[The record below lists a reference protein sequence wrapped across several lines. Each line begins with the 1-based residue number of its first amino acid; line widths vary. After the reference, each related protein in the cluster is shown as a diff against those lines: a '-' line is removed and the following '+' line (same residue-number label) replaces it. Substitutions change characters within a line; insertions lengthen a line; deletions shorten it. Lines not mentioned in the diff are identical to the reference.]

1 MSGASAAGQ
10 ALTARLTPAQRRAS
24 ALVKLGALVA
34 LVGLWHAVTVTEI
47 VSPFFLPKPQDV
59 LRNFIRIVSSG
70 QAWPDLKVTLFEF
83 LVAGP
88 IALVVGGL
96 VGFMVSLTRYGTRVF
111 EPIVSSVYAIPII
124 IFYPVSVMA
133 LGIGPESKIAHGAL
147 FGFFPICLNTIQG
160 FSRVDPLLIRLAH
173 STGASRGQ
181 LFWRIMLPAAA
192 PTILSGVRLGLML
205 CFLAII
211 GGETIASL
219 EGIGHR
225 VVWYA
230 EGMQTGNM
238 FAYIV
243 FVVLVAVTMN
253 AALSLLEFRR
263 GRS

>member
-10 ALTARLTPAQRRAS
+10 ALTARLTRAQKRAS
-24 ALVKLGALVA
+24 ALVKLGALVFM
-34 LVGLWHAVTVTEI
+34 LGLWHAVTVTEI
-47 VSPFFLPKPQDV
+47 VSPFFLPKPEDV
-59 LRNFIRIVSSG
+59 LRNFIRIVGSG

-83 LVAGP
+83 AIAGP
-88 IALVVGGL
+88 IALGVGGL
-96 VGFMVSLTRYGTRVF
+96 LGFLISLTRYGGRVF

-147 FGFFPICLNTIQG
+147 FGLFPICLNTIQG
-160 FSRVDPLLIRLAH
+160 FSRVDPLLTRLAY
-173 STGASRGQ
+173 STGASRRQ

-211 GGETIASL
+211 GGETIASI

-243 FVVLVAVTMN
+243 FVVVVAVAMN
-253 AALSLLEFRR
+253 AALSLLEFRK
-263 GRS
+263 GQS

>member
-1 MSGASAAGQ
+1 MSGASSAGQ
-10 ALTARLTPAQRRAS
+10 ALTLRLSKSQKRLS
-24 ALVKLGALVA
+24 LLVKIGVLVA
-34 LVGLWHAVTVTEI
+34 LLAIWHLVTVDEF
-47 VSPFFLPKPQDV
+47 VSPFFLPKPDEV
-59 LRNFIRIVSSG
+59 LRVFFNIIVTG

-83 LVAGP
+83 ALAGP
-88 IALVVGGL
+88 IAVIAGGA
-96 VGFMVSLTRYGTRVF
+96 VGFLISLTRYGTRAF

-147 FGFFPICLNTIQG
+147 FGFFPMCLSTIQG
-160 FSRVDPLLIRLAH
+160 FSRVDPLYIRLAH
-173 STGASRGQ
+173 STGASKSQ

-192 PTILSGVRLGLML
+192 PTILTGVRLGLML
-205 CFLAII
+205 SFLAII

-225 VVWYA
+225 IVWYA

-243 FVVLVAVTMN
+243 FVIMVAVLMN
-253 AALSLLEFRR
+253 TALSFLEIRR
-263 GRS
+263 GRQ

>member
-1 MSGASAAGQ
+1 MSAGASAGQ
-10 ALTARLTPAQRRAS
+10 ALTARLTPAQRRVS
-24 ALVKLGALVA
+24 ALIKLGALAA
-34 LVGLWHAVTVTEI
+34 LIALWHFVTVTEI
-47 VSPFFLPKPQDV
+47 VSPFFLPKPEDV
-59 LRNFIRIVSSG
+59 MRNFIRIVGSG

-83 LVAGP
+83 ALAGP
-88 IALVVGGL
+88 IALTAGGL
-96 VGFMVSLTRYGTRVF
+96 IGFLISLTRYGVRVF
-111 EPIVSSVYAIPII
+111 EPIISSVYAIPII

-147 FGFFPICLNTIQG
+147 FGFFPICLNTVQG
-160 FSRVDPLLIRLAH
+160 FARVDPLLIRLAH
-173 STGASRGQ
+173 STGASRRQ

-243 FVVLVAVTMN
+243 FVVMVAVAMN
-253 AALSLLEFRR
+253 WALSLLEFRK

>member
-1 MSGASAAGQ
+1 MSGASSAGQ
-10 ALTARLTPAQRRAS
+10 ALTLRLTKAQKRLS
-24 ALVKLGALVA
+24 LFIKLGASVA
-34 LVGLWHAVTVTEI
+34 LVTIWHIVTVNEL
-47 VSPFFLPKPQDV
+47 VSPFFLPQPADV
-59 LRNFIRIVSSG
+59 LRIFIKIVVSG

-83 LVAGP
+83 ALAGP
-88 IALVVGGL
+88 IAIVAGGT
-96 VGFMVSLTRYGTRVF
+96 VGFLISLTRYGTRVF
-111 EPIVSSVYAIPII
+111 EPVISSVYAIPII

-147 FGFFPICLNTIQG
+147 FGFFPMCLSTIQG
-160 FSRVDPLLIRLAH
+160 LSRVDPLYIRLAH
-173 STGASRGQ
+173 STGASTWK

-192 PTILSGVRLGLML
+192 PTILTGVRLGLML
-205 CFLAII
+205 SFLAII

-243 FVVLVAVTMN
+243 FVILVAVLMN
-253 AALSLLEFRR
+253 TALSFLEIRR
-263 GRS
+263 GRA